1 VGSRRAAGIDQI
13 VAGLWDR
20 DIGPEFWGV
29 VMGAVLDGAIAAEP
43 SFEDAE
49 SIDFSF
55 RISSAEQA
63 SRRFRSTARSAVA
76 WSSRTWG
83 ILDFFLAASSY
94 LLAHALS
101 PQFRF
106 AEASHSTV
114 FIGTVLFS
122 VSLVFFSCVLGV
134 YDRHNF
140 TSISRMAAQQLFVSG
155 FALAITSLAFGW
167 LGYVRVGRFIIV
179 GAFFLSTVLTFA
191 CRMLARELAQR
202 SKIRVMFI
210 GPKEKFRRLAVQLRH
225 LHSDFYQRPTYLNL
239 KGECVA
245 TRRGKLET
253 AFAEHRPDE
262 VIVLDGSVGVLDV
275 LHHSSSILRSGC
287 GIFSYSAYYEKLLG
301 EVPVDVIDERGVLGG
316 GFQVGSFHSGLVKRP
331 LDMALAA
338 IGMLIGAPLMLFC
351 AALVRLTSPGPI
363 IYKQVRVGRY
373 GRLFWI
379 YKFRTM
385 RVDAEKNGAVWAKKS
400 DGRITPVGKFLRK
413 TRFDELPQLWNI
425 LVGDMSLVGPRPER
439 PEFVEQL
446 RRQVPHYDLR
456 HLVQPG
462 LTGWAQV
469 RFRYGSS
476 IADSQRKLAFDLYYV
491 RHCGLMFDAAIWLRT
506 LAAMAK
512 GAR

>member
-1 VGSRRAAGIDQI
+1 MSA
-13 VAGLWDR
+13 
-20 DIGPEFWGV
+20 
-29 VMGAVLDGAIAAEP
+29 MLDGAIATEQMFHGEQGGGLSIRMTTAE
-43 SFEDAE
+43 A
-49 SIDFSF
+49 
-55 RISSAEQA
+55 A

-83 ILDFFLAASSY
+83 VLDLLLAAGSF
-94 LLAHALS
+94 LLAHVLS
-101 PQFRF
+101 PQFHF
-106 AEASHSTV
+106 SDGPHSTLFV
-114 FIGTVLFS
+114 GPVLFS
-122 VSLVFFSCVLGV
+122 ISLVFFSCVLGV

-140 TSISRMAAQQLFVSG
+140 TSISRMAGQQLFVSA

-167 LGYVRVGRFIIV
+167 LGYVRVGRFIVV
-179 GAFFLSTVLTFA
+179 GAFVLSAALTFA
-191 CRMLARELAQR
+191 CRMVARELAQR
-202 SKIRVMFI
+202 SKIRVMFV
-210 GPKEKFRRLAVQLRH
+210 GPKRKFRRLAVQLRCF
-225 LHSDFYQRPTYLNL
+225 HSAFYQRPAYLNL
-239 KGECVA
+239 QGECVA
-245 TRRGKLET
+245 TRRANLES
-253 AFAEHRPDE
+253 AFEEHRPDE
-262 VIVLDGSVGVLDV
+262 IIVLDGTVGVLDV

-301 EVPVDVIDERGVLGG
+301 EVPVDVIDERGVLGN

-331 LDMALAA
+331 VDIVLAS

-351 AALVRLTSPGPI
+351 AALVRITSPGPI

-373 GRLFWI
+373 GRPFWI

-385 RVDAEKNGAVWAKKS
+385 RVDAEKGGAVWARKRDS
-400 DGRITPVGKFLRK
+400 RITPVGKFLRK

-476 IADSQRKLAFDLYYV
+476 IADAQRKLAFDLFYV
-491 RHCGLMFDAAIWLRT
+491 RHCGLIFDAAIWLRT

>member
-1 VGSRRAAGIDQI
+1 MG
-13 VAGLWDR
+13 W
-20 DIGPEFWGV
+20 EFGEFQ
-29 VMGAVLDGAIAAEP
+29 MGAVLDGAFATDRLFQEAEAT
-43 SFEDAE
+43 EL
-49 SIDFSF
+49 SF
-55 RISSAEQA
+55 RMSTAEEA

-83 ILDFFLAASSY
+83 VLDLLLAAGSF
-94 LLAHALS
+94 LLAHVLS

-106 AEASHSTV
+106 SEASHSSV
-114 FIGTVLFS
+114 FIGCFLFS

-140 TSISRMAAQQLFVSG
+140 TSISRMAGQQLFVSA
-155 FALAITSLAFGW
+155 FALAVTSLAFGW

-179 GAFFLSTVLTFA
+179 GAFILSAALTFA
-191 CRMLARELAQR
+191 CRMVARELAQR

-210 GPKEKFRRLAVQLRH
+210 GPKEKFRPLAVQLRSRH
-225 LHSDFYQRPTYLNL
+225 ANFYQRPAYLHL
-239 KGECVA
+239 QGECVA
-245 TRRGKLET
+245 TRRANLEQ
-253 AFAEHRPDE
+253 AFADQRPDE
-262 VIVLDGSVGVLDV
+262 IIVLDGSVGVLDV

-331 LDMALAA
+331 IDVILAA
-338 IGMLIGAPLMLFC
+338 LGMLIGAPLMLFC
-351 AALVRLTSPGPI
+351 AALVRITSPGPI

-385 RVDAEKNGAVWAKKS
+385 RVDAEKSGAVWAKKGDS
-400 DGRITPVGKFLRK
+400 RITPVGKFLRK

-446 RRQVPHYDLR
+446 RHQVPHYDLR

-476 IADSQRKLAFDLYYV
+476 IADAQRKLAFDLYYV
-491 RHCGLMFDAAIWLRT
+491 RHCGLIFDAAIWLRT